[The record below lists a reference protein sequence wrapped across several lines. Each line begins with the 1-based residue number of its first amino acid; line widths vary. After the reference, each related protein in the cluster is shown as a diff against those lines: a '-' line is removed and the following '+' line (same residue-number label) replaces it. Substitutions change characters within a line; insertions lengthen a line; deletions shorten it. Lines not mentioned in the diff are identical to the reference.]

1 MKSYYKI
8 SEISKL
14 YGIGVDSLRYY
25 ERLGLLQPRRDANG
39 YRLYGLKDIYKL
51 NLIRDLRQLD
61 FSMAQIKEYLDG
73 QSVDNTL
80 ALLEQERTLLRERMR
95 ELRER
100 DAILRRR
107 TSALRSAASIRPG
120 AMEVRFQPE
129 RPCVQLSE
137 YITLDE
143 EMDFVIKRLHKQHED
158 RMQDFG
164 DLSIGAFFSSED
176 LARGLSNRY
185 RSVFFLLEQGAA
197 GSDFSLPAGNY
208 LSCFYRGAYE
218 QNALRIRELFS
229 WAEAHG
235 LDISGDPFELYVV
248 DNRYTVRPEEF
259 LTELQ
264 VQVSPRAQRPPSA

>member
-1 MKSYYKI
+1 MKNYYKI
-8 SEISKL
+8 NEISKL

-25 ERLGLLQPRRDANG
+25 ERLGILQPKRDANG
-39 YRLYGLKDIYKL
+39 YRLYSLKDIYKL

-73 QSVDNTL
+73 QSMDNTL
-80 ALLEQERTLLRERMR
+80 ALLEQEQHLLRKRQRQLRER
-95 ELRER
+95 ET
-100 DAILRRR
+100 ILRRR
-107 TSALRSAASIRPG
+107 IAALRATASIRPG
-120 AMEVRFQPE
+120 VIEVLSLPE

-164 DLSIGAFFSSED
+164 DLSIGAFFSAED
-176 LARGLSNRY
+176 LARGFSNRY

-197 GSDFSLPAGNY
+197 GGDFSLPAGEY
-208 LSCFYRGAYE
+208 LSCFYRGGYE
-218 QNALRIRELFS
+218 QNALRIRELLS
-229 WAEAHG
+229 WAEANG
-235 LDISGDPFELYVV
+235 LQPAGDPFELYMV
-248 DNRYTVRPEEF
+248 DNRFTVRPDEF

-264 VQVSPRAQRPPSA
+264 IQVSPKSPAA

>member
-1 MKSYYKI
+1 MKNYYKI
-8 SEISKL
+8 NEISKL

-25 ERLGLLQPRRDANG
+25 ERLGILQPKRDTNG

-51 NLIRDLRQLD
+51 NLIRDLRRLD
-61 FSMAQIKEYLDG
+61 FSMAQIKAYLDG

-80 ALLEQERTLLRERMR
+80 ALLEQERALLRKRIR
-95 ELRER
+95 ELRQRE
-100 DAILRRR
+100 AILRGR
-107 TSALRSAASIRPG
+107 TASLCSAASIRPG
-120 AMEVRFQPE
+120 VMEVRSWPA

-143 EMDFVIKRLHKQHED
+143 EMDFVIKRLHKQYED

-164 DLSIGAFFSSED
+164 DLSIGAFFSAGD
-176 LARGLSNRY
+176 LAQGLSNRY

-197 GSDFSLPAGNY
+197 GGDFSLPAGDY
-208 LSCFYRGAYE
+208 LSCFYRGGYE
-218 QNALRIRELFS
+218 QNAQRVRELLS
-229 WAEAHG
+229 WAQAHG
-235 LDISGDPFELYVV
+235 LQVSGDVFELYVV

-264 VQVSPRAQRPPSA
+264 VQVSGERQNAPQP

>member
-1 MKSYYKI
+1 MKNYYKI

-25 ERLGLLQPRRDANG
+25 ERLGILQPKRDVNG
-39 YRLYGLKDIYKL
+39 YRLYSLKDVYKL

-61 FSMAQIKEYLDG
+61 FSMAQIKEYLDK

-80 ALLEQERTLLRERMR
+80 ELLEQERGLLRQRAR
-95 ELRER
+95 ELRQRE
-100 DAILRRR
+100 AILRRR
-107 TSALRSAASIRPG
+107 TAALRAAAAIRPG
-120 AMEVRFQPE
+120 IMEVLALPE

-164 DLSIGAFFSSED
+164 DLSIGAFFSAGD

-197 GSDFSLPAGNY
+197 ESDFSLPAGDY
-208 LSCFYRGAYE
+208 LSCFYRGGYE
-218 QNALRIRELFS
+218 QNGPRVRELLS
-229 WAEAHG
+229 WAEANG
-235 LDISGDPFELYVV
+235 LQPAGDPFELYVV

-264 VQVSPRAQRPPSA
+264 IQVAPKV